1 MKRCAMVGMVLI
13 VIGAAGCAHQAN
25 DRPPAPNFEGRL
37 YELPKPQAQ
46 RIADFLGV
54 KLRITRP

>member
-1 MKRCAMVGMVLI
+1 
-13 VIGAAGCAHQAN
+13 
-25 DRPPAPNFEGRL
+25 L

-54 KLRITRP
+54 KLRVSRP